1 MTILLSET
9 AKNIIIIAVTV
20 FFVILAIFFLYLM
33 FRTIFSRNRRSP
45 KSSKIKLDNKKIDE
59 SHLRNSPLIKEEK
72 ITNQN
77 IKEIS
82 NRYKEA
88 FSSIDS
94 VLDFAKKEE
103 ETIRDISSNIV
114 NEKTLEALKEIPIEE
129 LNKDKIGIRVKPL
142 RNKGIKT
149 IYDAYILKNKD
160 FSRISGI
167 SYDNSKLINKKLDQ
181 IVSRTKEGVKVTLN
195 ADSKKKSDLELIKHL
210 DIYNSSLE
218 AINKAKELSERRK
231 EIDNLIKNSKR
242 DPDSL
247 NKLIDT
253 YNNDFTKINRDIIS
267 PINKN
272 KKKNYIDSK
281 EDFKKE
287 SAKYGVSLGNIN
299 KNNKSEKSSLTPQ
312 IAKLVASQELD
323 LKGFKLTLRD
333 YQSWGAKFLIKQR
346 KTILGDEMGLGK
358 TVQAIASLTHLRN
371 KGEKYFM
378 VISPLSVLT
387 NWSREIEKFSDLSFI
402 KIYGN
407 DKQESFSYWLNHGG
421 VALTTYET
429 LSSLNKPNDLKIDM
443 LIVDEAHMVKNKNAA
458 RSQKTKEYVDSSNR
472 ICYMTGTVIENN
484 LGEMIKLIEDLN
496 PNLAHELNSQKV
508 YFNDEIFKKLVAPI
522 YFRRKREDVL
532 TELPEKIENEEWCDL
547 SLKEAKTYKENVL
560 NHKFAQARRVSF
572 DVPLSESSKMARL
585 MEIIDMA
592 KLEDRK
598 VLVFSFFLDTIFSL
612 KEYLGDRALSPI
624 YGEIPTEKRQAI
636 IDEFNNSP
644 GGTVLLTQ
652 IVSGG
657 TGLNIQSA
665 SVVVI
670 TEPQFKPS
678 IENQAISRAYRM
690 GQARNVLVYRLLA
703 TNTVDERITQILKN
717 KQNEFNAYADESVS
731 ASSTFEVNQT
741 SIFEEEVKK
750 LSSED

>member
-1 MTILLSET
+1 MIILLTET

-20 FFVILAIFFLYLM
+20 FFVLLAAYALFLM
-33 FRTIFSRNRRSP
+33 FRVVFSRNKRSP
-45 KSSKIKLDNKKIDE
+45 KSSKVKLDNKKIDE
-59 SHLRNSPLIKEEK
+59 SHLRQSPLIKDEQ
-72 ITNQN
+72 ISSQN
-77 IKEIS
+77 VKEIK
-82 NRYKEA
+82 NKYKEA
-88 FSSIDS
+88 FDSLDS
-94 VLDFAKKEE
+94 VLSFAQKEE
-103 ETIRDISSNIV
+103 QTIKDISSNIV
-114 NEKTLEALKEIPIEE
+114 NERTLESLKEIPIEE
-129 LNKDKIGIRVKPL
+129 LNKDKIGIRTKPL

-149 IYDAYILKNKD
+149 IYDAYMMRNKD

-167 SYDNSKLINKKLDQ
+167 SSDNSKLINKKLDQ
-181 IVSRTKEGVKVTLN
+181 IVERTKEGAKVTLN

-210 DIYNSSLE
+210 DIYNSSLDS
-218 AINKAKELSERRK
+218 INKAKQLSEKRK
-231 EIDNLIKNSKR
+231 HIDELIKDSKR
-242 DPDSL
+242 NEDSL
-247 NKLIDT
+247 KELVEI
-253 YNNDFTKINRDIIS
+253 YNNEFSSINIEIIT

-272 KKKNYIDSK
+272 KKKTYVDSK
-281 EDFKKE
+281 ADFTKE
-287 SAKYGVSLGNIN
+287 SAKYAVSLSNIN
-299 KNNKSEKSSLTPQ
+299 KNQKTEKTSLTPQ
-312 IAKLVASQELD
+312 IAKSVGAQELD
-323 LKGFKLTLRD
+323 LKGFKLSLRE
-333 YQSWGAKFLIKQR
+333 YQEWGAKFLLKQR

-358 TVQAIASLTHLRN
+358 TVQAIAVLTHLRN
-371 KGEKYFM
+371 KGDKYFM

-387 NWSREIEKFSDLSFI
+387 NWSREIEKFSDLFFI

-407 DKQESFSYWLNHGG
+407 NKQESFFSWLEKGG

-429 LSSLNKPNDLKIDM
+429 LSALIKPDNLKIDM

-458 RSQKTKEYVDSSNR
+458 RSQRTKEYVDASAR

-496 PNLAHELNSQKV
+496 PNLAHELSSQKV
-508 YFNDEIFKKLVAPI
+508 YFNDEMFKKLVAPI

-547 SLKEAKTYKENVL
+547 SQIERKTYKESIL
-560 NHKFAQARRVSF
+560 NHNFSQARRVSF
-572 DVPLSESSKMARL
+572 DVPLKDSSKMTRL

-598 VLVFSFFLDTIFSL
+598 VLIFSFFLDTIFSI
-612 KEYLGDRALSPI
+612 KEFLGDRALPPI
-624 YGEIPTEKRQAI
+624 YGDIPTEKRQLI

-652 IVSGG
+652 IISGG

-690 GQARNVLVYRLLA
+690 GQSRNVLVYRLLA
-703 TNTVDERITQILKN
+703 TDTVDERITQILKN
-717 KQNEFNAYADESVS
+717 KQNEFDAYADESVS
-731 ASSTFEVNQT
+731 ASSTFEVSQS

-750 LSSED
+750 LSNE